1 MERRIWLEGNE
12 IRISFPYSPGLVNL
26 AKTVPGGRF
35 HPGEVPYWRYP
46 PSSFSARKLRDTF
59 ISLNFDITPDVS
71 KLALEDQRLLKAK
84 EQRSGKVYDE
94 RLFDFQRQAI
104 DFLNAAKGRAI
115 IADQMGLGK
124 TIETI
129 VWWDQWDGGRLLV
142 VSPAVGTYKWA
153 DELDIWSK
161 EKRNP
166 IQVID
171 GYTAPFTKFRAG
183 TLICS
188 YNVMTKRHEELLD
201 WADCLVLDEFHYVKG
216 RPSGKK
222 YKGVQRVDAAI
233 KLAESI
239 PYLLGLSGTPFWNRP
254 IEMFNMLHMVDPA
267 AWDNVFSYGYRYCG
281 GRDFKGH
288 MFVGSTNTEELRE
301 RLATVMIRRL
311 KDEVLAD
318 LPDLTRTLIP
328 IDIGNLKEYARTE
341 KEIYNKLMKMER
353 GEGYYRIAFGEVSRL
368 RELIGQSKA
377 IVAASWAGDFLSQSE
392 PEEKLVIHAHHKDVV
407 NYLAEKLEP
416 WGVLKIVGAT
426 GQETR
431 LRFAKRFQY
440 LPKFRVAIV
449 SLAGG
454 EQIDLFGEEGNRN
467 RTILFAERQFVPSL
481 EEQLESRLHRMGQK
495 ENVSAYYLVAKRTID
510 ERMAGIVDRKRKVY
524 SKIIDLS
531 EVETSVAQEL
541 IKEFTNES

>member
-1 MERRIWLEGNE
+1 MRRVELGEGEKTINVY
-12 IRISFPYSPGLVNL
+12 FPYSPGLVTL
-26 AKTVPGGRF
+26 VKTVPGGRF
-35 HPGEVPYWRYP
+35 KPGEVPRWEFP
-46 PSSFSARKLRDTF
+46 PSSFAARKLRDALLP
-59 ISLNFDITPDVS
+59 LNFDITPDVS
-71 KLALEDQRLLKAK
+71 RLALEDQRLLKAK
-84 EQRSGKVYDE
+84 EQRSGKIYDE

-129 VWWDQWDGGRLLV
+129 AWWDQWDGGRLLV
-142 VSPAVGTYKWA
+142 VSPAIGTYKWA
-153 DELDIWSK
+153 EELDIWSK

-341 KEIYNKLMKMER
+341 RDIYEELVAMKP
-353 GEGYYRIAFGEVSRL
+353 GAGFYNVAFREMARL
-368 RELIGQSKA
+368 RYIIGQGKA
-377 IVAASWAGDFLSQSE
+377 IVAADWANDFLSQSDE
-392 PEEKLVIHAHHKDVV
+392 RLVLAIHHKDVA
-407 NYLAEKLEP
+407 NYLANKLEK
-416 WGVLKIVGAT
+416 WGTVKIVGDT
-426 GQETR
+426 PQDVR
-431 LRFAKRFQY
+431 LKFAKRFQN
-440 LPKFRVAIV
+440 LDKIRVAII

-454 EQIDLFGEEGNRN
+454 EAIDLFSENGPKN
-467 RTILFAERQFVPSL
+467 RTILFIERQWTPGQ
-481 EEQLESRLHRMGQK
+481 EEQIESRLHRLGQK
-495 ENVSAYYLVAKRTID
+495 ENVTAYYLMARKTID
-510 ERMAGIVDRKRKVY
+510 EKMATLVERKREVFRKLV
-524 SKIIDLS
+524 DL
-531 EVETSVAQEL
+531 EEIETTVMQDLLA
-541 IKEFTNES
+541 EFVK